1 MNRCCRCT
9 DRHYGA
15 TGINISNAYEPV
27 QSPTQKSFQH
37 QSLCSVRQNES
48 RHQFHKSF
56 LRTLSFTL
64 RSPILLAIA
73 LISTHTLIHFKLYVY
88 MRAPISVLHGF
99 DTSWTRSNRQ
109 MKKRRGK
116 KHISA
121 NQSDWDE
128 NEAANSVSRFTLN
141 VPLNK
146 CSNAKYIWQ
155 YTAIL

>member
-1 MNRCCRCT
+1 
-9 DRHYGA
+9 
-15 TGINISNAYEPV
+15 
-27 QSPTQKSFQH
+27 
-37 QSLCSVRQNES
+37 
-48 RHQFHKSF
+48 
-56 LRTLSFTL
+56 
-64 RSPILLAIA
+64 
-73 LISTHTLIHFKLYVY
+73 
-88 MRAPISVLHGF
+88 
-99 DTSWTRSNRQ
+99 